1 MKNLCFILVIGLLVV
16 ACKRDK
22 KSPTA
27 NAKAY
32 PEIEQLNW
40 LVGNWE
46 NTTELEQSYENWT
59 QKNDSTLLGHSFTLI
74 GTDTVFAE
82 KVTLKQV
89 DDEVFFTV
97 IAYQQND
104 DKPVTF
110 KLSSTEAGIFTFDNP
125 EHDFPTRISYSNPSK
140 DSIHAWIEGQVDGEF
155 QKIDF
160 KFQRSN

>member
-1 MKNLCFILVIGLLVV
+1 MLGILLV
-16 ACKRDK
+16 ACKKDPK
-22 KSPTA
+22 PKTVDSKTYT
-27 NAKAY
+27 K
-32 PEIEQLNW
+32 IEQLHW

-46 NTTELEQSYENWT
+46 NITELEKSYENWT

-82 KVTLKQV
+82 RVTLKQV

-110 KLSSTEAGIFTFDNP
+110 KLSSVEAGIFSFDNP
-125 EHDFPTRISYSNPSK
+125 EHDFPTRISYSNPTK
-140 DSIHAWIEGQVDGEF
+140 DSIHAWIEGNTAGEF
-155 QKIDF
+155 QKINFLF
-160 KFQRSN
+160 KRSN